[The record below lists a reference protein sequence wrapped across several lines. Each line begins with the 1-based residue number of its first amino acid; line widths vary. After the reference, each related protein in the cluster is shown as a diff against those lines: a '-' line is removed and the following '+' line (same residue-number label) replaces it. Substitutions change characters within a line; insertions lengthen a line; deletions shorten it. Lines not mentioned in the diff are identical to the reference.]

1 MEGRRKKKRRNRLL
15 DLAVYAMA
23 RLLELAPAVLS
34 DDAACAVARLFGD
47 LIHRFDRRHRLRALE
62 HLRRSFPAWPDEQV
76 RRVARESI
84 RGLAYLASELVLTPR
99 RINLTSYRRYTRMTN
114 MAGQLRLLM
123 GRGGAVIYLTSHL
136 GNWEMLG
143 YYMAVQGFP
152 GIAIA
157 RPLDNPYLDRYVRR
171 VRGRAGLGIFDKKGV
186 TGRMDE
192 ALTGRGNVCF
202 LADQDAGRKG
212 IFVDFFGRQ
221 ASTFKSIAL
230 LAIRYDVPIL
240 VASARRLGAGCR
252 FEIQGERIILPADWA
267 GRDDPVRWITQEY
280 TSAIERAVR
289 RAPEQYMWVHRRWKH
304 RPKGER
310 RSPDGIA

>member
-1 MEGRRKKKRRNRLL
+1 MERHRKKKRRNRLF

-23 RLLELAPAVLS
+23 RLLEVVLAALS
-34 DDAACAVARLFGD
+34 DDAAYAVARLFGD
-47 LIHRFDRRHRLRALE
+47 LIYRFDRRHRVRALE
-62 HLRRSFPAWPDEQV
+62 HLRRSFPTWPDEEV
-76 RRVARESI
+76 RRVARQSI
-84 RGLAYLASELVLTPR
+84 RSLAYLGGEMVLTPR
-99 RINLTSYRRYTRMTN
+99 RINLTSYPRYTHMTN
-114 MAGQLRLLM
+114 MAGHLRTLM
-123 GRGGAVIYLTSHL
+123 GRNGAVIYLTSHL

-171 VRGRAGLGIFDKKGV
+171 VRSRAGLMVFDKKGV
-186 TGRMDE
+186 TGRMDQ
-192 ALTGRGNVCF
+192 ALTGKGAVCF
-202 LADQDAGRKG
+202 LSDQDAGRKG
-212 IFVDFFGRQ
+212 IFVDFFGRK

-240 VASARRLGAGCR
+240 VACARRLGAGCR
-252 FEIQGERIILPADWA
+252 FEIRGEQIIVPADWA
-267 GRDDPVRWITQEY
+267 GRDDPVRWITQQY

-304 RPKGER
+304 RPPGEQ